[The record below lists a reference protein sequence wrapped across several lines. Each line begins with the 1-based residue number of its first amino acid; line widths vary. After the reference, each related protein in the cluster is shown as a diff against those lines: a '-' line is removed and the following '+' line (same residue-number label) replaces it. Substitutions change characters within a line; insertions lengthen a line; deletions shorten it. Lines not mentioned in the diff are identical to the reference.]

1 LSSSSI
7 LRCSWILK
15 RLGIMAIAPGNYFSP
30 LQLYT
35 NDATGH
41 DIRREVKKEEEE
53 KENSLLSGHD
63 MKGKKQHTTKEVKL
77 GL

>member
-41 DIRREVKKEEEE
+41 DINVF
-53 KENSLLSGHD
+53 GY
-63 MKGKKQHTTKEVKL
+63 V
-77 GL
+77 

>member
-41 DIRREVKKEEEE
+41 DMSYA
-53 KENSLLSGHD
+53 SLKNGALRFPAECCANANTPYW
-63 MKGKKQHTTKEVKL
+63 TTTSSFFL
-77 GL
+77 F

>member
-41 DIRREVKKEEEE
+41 DIK
-53 KENSLLSGHD
+53 LSSN
-63 MKGKKQHTTKEVKL
+63 MMPKL
-77 GL
+77 DKRFSKLDESKIYY